1 MLQPDS
7 QSPAGDEVTAQELQ
21 TAITDTLG
29 LDVFPLQGYRNP
41 DYLRAALAAG
51 FTPADLAT
59 AHDVSRRSIY
69 RAAATHDIELQQ
81 PPSTG
86 PAPLLWEM
94 DADAVPGES
103 A

>member
-1 MLQPDS
+1 
-7 QSPAGDEVTAQELQ
+7 
-21 TAITDTLG
+21 
-29 LDVFPLQGYRNP
+29 VFPLQGYR
-41 DYLRAALAAG
+41 DQEYLSDALAAG

-69 RAAATHDIELQQ
+69 RAAATHDIDLQR

-86 PAPLLWEM
+86 PARLLWEL